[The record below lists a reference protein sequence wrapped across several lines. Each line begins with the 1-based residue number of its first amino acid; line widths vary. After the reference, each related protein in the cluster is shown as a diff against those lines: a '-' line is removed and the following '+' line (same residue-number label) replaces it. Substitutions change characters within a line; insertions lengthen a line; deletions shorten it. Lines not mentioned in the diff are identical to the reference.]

1 MTTPTTRAEPGL
13 PITLAAGDRVGIVAG
28 HGRLPV
34 NVAQRLAVA
43 GHSPFVVLIEGEAE
57 TGTGLS
63 DFDHETLPLE
73 DFGGLAPLLKRHQ
86 VTHVVLAG
94 GIDRRPDWRA
104 VRPRLSLL
112 TLLPKAIAALAKGDD
127 GLLRALVR
135 SLEGGGFKVVGAH
148 EIVPDLVAQEGVMT
162 RVQPQKADWA
172 DLQAALLAARAIGAL
187 DIGQGAVAIGGRAI
201 ALEGIE
207 GTDQLLARVAG
218 MRGHGRLAGK
228 KRGVLVKSAK
238 PGQERRADLPAVGPA
253 TVEGAHEAGLA
264 GIGVEAGGTL
274 ILDHARMMERADEL
288 GLFVVGLASGSVE

>member
-1 MTTPTTRAEPGL
+1 MTTPTTRAEQRL

-28 HGRLPV
+28 HGRLPI
-34 NVAQRLAVA
+34 NVAQCLAAA
-43 GHSPFVVLIEGEAE
+43 GHSPFIVHIEGEAE
-57 TGTGLS
+57 AGTGLA
-63 DFDHETLPLE
+63 DFEHESLPLE
-73 DFGGLAPLLKRHQ
+73 DFGGLAPLLKRHR

-94 GIDRRPDWRA
+94 GVDRRPDWRA

-135 SLEGGGFKVVGAH
+135 SLEARGFKIVGAH
-148 EIVPDLVAQEGVMT
+148 EIVPDLLAQEGVMT
-162 RVQPQKADWA
+162 RAQPQKADWA
-172 DLQAALLAARAIGAL
+172 DLRAGLVAARAIGAL

-207 GTDQLLARVAG
+207 GTDQLLARVAA

-228 KRGVLVKSAK
+228 KRGTLVKSAK
-238 PGQERRADLPAVGPA
+238 PGQEMRADLPAVGPA
-253 TVEGAHEAGLA
+253 TVDGAHAAGLV

-274 ILDHARMMERADEL
+274 VLDYSRMIQRADEL
-288 GLFVVGLASGSVE
+288 GLFVLGLPSGLSE